1 MTVQKRDEPKQDLPA
16 AWWAMNLDGLD
27 REIARLALICQ
38 VRILDPGV
46 VERVLKRDASV
57 CGTDNA
63 LAFAKLHDLVMMH
76 LAVREKSAA
85 SVGQASTVAIE
96 RQIIEQLSKSFPELG
111 PPWPSA

>member
-1 MTVQKRDEPKQDLPA
+1 MTVPKRDEPKEGLPA
-16 AWWAMNLDGLD
+16 AWWAMNLDALD

-38 VRILDPGV
+38 VRILDQGV

-63 LAFAKLHDLVMMH
+63 VAFAKLHELVMLH
-76 LAVREKSAA
+76 FAVREKSAA

-96 RQIIEQLSKSFPELG
+96 KQIIERLSKSFPELG
-111 PPWPSA
+111 PPWPRA

>member
-1 MTVQKRDEPKQDLPA
+1 MTVQKRDQPKQDLPA
-16 AWWAMNLDGLD
+16 AWWAMNLDELD
-27 REIARLALICQ
+27 REIARLALICR

-63 LAFAKLHDLVMMH
+63 LAFAKLHDMVMMH
-76 LAVREKSAA
+76 LAIREKSAA

-96 RQIIEQLSKSFPELG
+96 KQIIVRLSKSFPDLAA
-111 PPWPSA
+111 PWPTA